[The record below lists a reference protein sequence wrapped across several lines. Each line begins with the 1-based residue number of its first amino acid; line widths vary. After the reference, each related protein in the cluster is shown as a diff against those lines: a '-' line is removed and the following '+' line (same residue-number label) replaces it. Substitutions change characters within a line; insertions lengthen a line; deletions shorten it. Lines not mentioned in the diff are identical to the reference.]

1 MKKKN
6 YFSKIKEM
14 GKACLLLVA
23 LSTTSFMFAD
33 VTSGLKLHYT
43 FDNVSGGMVPD
54 VSGNALDG
62 TLYGAAVDVPGYDG
76 SAISLPTVADYI
88 QLPVGIT
95 GSLTDFTVA
104 TWVNVNALATWARIF
119 DFGASTND
127 YMFLTASYGSGIRFA
142 FKNNSGTT
150 SGEQSINGSVLPTG
164 KWVHVAVTVAYTS
177 GVGLGTL
184 YVNGVPVA
192 TNDAITITPAML
204 DATTLA
210 PTPTNYIGKSQWP
223 DPGLNG
229 MLDDFRIYSRALTS
243 DDILEL
249 TGTPAELISQWRAL
263 DIAGDLTKV
272 TSNLTLATGTNGVSI
287 KWAST
292 NNAYC
297 DTLGNVTRPAKFDQ
311 VVILT
316 ATASM
321 TVGTKTYT
329 LTKTF
334 TITVTAPIVVAES
347 VAKWNFISANIAIN
361 NGVTTVKDEFDSAY
375 VATVMNDA
383 KIKTIGASGSK
394 QFNVL
399 DLGNGTGYLDMG
411 TAIGEQIYS
420 LNNYTMSAYFRI
432 AADYTDLNT
441 NGNFI
446 WSFAN
451 SADVAND
458 KNGYIIGSLKNQSQ
472 NCTSGRYDS
481 GDQYIGKG
489 ANAPKA
495 SAKAS
500 DKIGWHNICYVQNGT
515 AGTVYLDGAVL
526 VTGTMTFPP
535 SIQLP
540 KPGFTGTPFNWL
552 GRSCYASDAYLKKT
566 LLYGFELYRIPLT
579 MDDINNVLKV
589 PTVID
594 DLNNA
599 YAQDSDYKSPALA
612 NEQAALTLGDLSA
625 VTSNLTLPTAGTLDP
640 TISIVWKSTHPTVIS
655 TTGVVNRQDYYDF
668 NVVLTAM
675 LSKNGQAVT
684 KDFNATVKV
693 KDGTQFANDL
703 LVKYD
708 FAPANVSNDSIVT
721 DAAEKHFTGTV
732 KKDARIK
739 VMGSTTK
746 FNVLALGDSIG
757 YFDMGS
763 KMGEILP
770 HLNNYT
776 YGAYYRVDADYTL
789 LNNNGNMLFC
799 FSNSTNSGTDAN
811 AYLYVGLKNQNSCIT
826 PTHWQNETQVS
837 MAANALMGGWHHIA
851 YTQNDTI
858 GSIYL
863 DGFLAKTGTM
873 KEFPSAA
880 LLKPGFIGTPYN
892 WIGRSCYVGD
902 TYLRKTLV
910 SDFRLYSRALTENEI
925 GTSLMNVTNTI
936 AALDAAYAEGF
947 SEVKTIKDS
956 PYKVISSVGKIE
968 ITGLTG
974 SEKISL
980 FDISG
985 RQIRFD
991 RPSEISV
998 NAGAYVVK
1006 INDFNTKVIV
1016 R

>member
-6 YFSKIKEM
+6 YFSKIKEI

-33 VTSGLKLHYT
+33 VTTGLKLHYT
-43 FDNVSGGMVPD
+43 FDNLSGGMVPD
-54 VSGNALDG
+54 ASGNALDG

-76 SAISLPTVADYI
+76 SAISLPSVADYI
-88 QLPVGIT
+88 QLPAGIT

-119 DFGASTND
+119 DFGASTSD

-142 FKNNSGTT
+142 FLNNSGTT
-150 SGEQSINGSVLPTG
+150 SGEQSINGPVLPTG

-192 TNDAITITPAML
+192 TNPAITITPAML

-243 DDILEL
+243 DDMLEL
-249 TGTPAELISQWRAL
+249 TGTPAELITQWKAL
-263 DIAGDLTKV
+263 NIAGDLNNI
-272 TSNLTLATGTNGVSI
+272 TSNVVLATGTNGVTI
-287 KWAST
+287 KWSST
-292 NNAYC
+292 NNAVL
-297 DTLGNVTRPAKFDQ
+297 DTLGNVVRPPKFDQ

-316 ATASM
+316 ATAKM
-321 TVGTKTYT
+321 TVGDKTFT

-334 TITVTAPIVVAES
+334 TVTVTAPVVVSES
-347 VAKWNFISANIAIN
+347 VAKWNFISANISIN
-361 NGVTTVKDEFDSAY
+361 NGVTTVKDEFENQF
-375 VATVMNDA
+375 VGTVMNDA
-383 KIKTIGASGSK
+383 KIKTIGSQGSK

-399 DLGNGTGYLDMG
+399 DLGNGTGYFDMS
-411 TAIGEQIYS
+411 AALGEQIYS
-420 LNNYTMSAYFRI
+420 LNNYTMSTYFRI
-432 AADYTDLNT
+432 SADNTDLNS

-446 WSFAN
+446 WNFSN
-451 SADVAND
+451 SADAPTD
-458 KNGYIIGSLKNQSQ
+458 MNGYIIGSLKNQSIS
-472 NCTSGRYDS
+472 CSSGYWAV
-481 GDQYIGKG
+481 GDQAVGKG

-495 SAKAS
+495 TANAS
-500 DKIGWHNICYVQNGT
+500 DKIGWHNMTYVQNGT
-515 AGTVYLDGAVL
+515 AGTLYIDGAVL
-526 VTGTMTFPP
+526 VTGTMNNPP
-535 SIQLP
+535 SVQLP
-540 KPGFTGTPFNWL
+540 KAGLTGTPFNWL
-552 GRSCYASDAYLKKT
+552 GRSCYPGDVYLKKT
-566 LLYGFELYRIPLT
+566 LLYGFELYRIPLS
-579 MDDINNVLKV
+579 MDDINNVMKV
-589 PTVID
+589 PLVID
-594 DLNNA
+594 SLNNA

-612 NEQAALTLGDLSA
+612 NEQAALTMPGLDA
-625 VTSNLTLPTAGTLDP
+625 VTSNITLPSAGTLDP
-640 TISIVWKSTHPTVIS
+640 TIAITWRSNNTAVIS
-655 TTGVVNRQDYYDF
+655 NAGVVTRPDYYDF
-668 NVVLTAM
+668 KVILTAL

-684 KDFNATVKV
+684 KDFTATVKV

-708 FAPANVSNDSIVT
+708 FNVANVSNDTIVT
-721 DAAEKHFTGTV
+721 DAAEKHFTGIV
-732 KKDARIK
+732 KKNAKIMT
-739 VMGSTTK
+739 MGTTTK
-746 FNVLALGDSIG
+746 YQVLSLGDSIG

-763 KMGEILP
+763 KMGEIMY
-770 HLNNYT
+770 HLKNYT
-776 YGAYYRVDADYTL
+776 YGAFYRVDADYTL

-799 FSNSTNSGTDAN
+799 FSNSLNSGSDAN
-811 AYLYVGLKNQNSCIT
+811 GYLFVGLKNQNSLIS
-826 PTHWQNETQVS
+826 PTNWATETQVS
-837 MAANALMGGWHHIA
+837 MAANAPIGSWHHIA

-863 DGFLAKTGTM
+863 DGVLAKTGTM
-873 KEFPSAA
+873 KVTPADA
-880 LLKPGFIGTPYN
+880 LAKGGLMGTAYN
-892 WIGRSCYVGD
+892 NIGRSCYVGD

-910 SDFRLYSRALTENEI
+910 KDFRLYSKALTENEI

-956 PYKVISSVGKIE
+956 PFKVISSVGKIE

-974 SEKISL
+974 TEKVAL

-1006 INDFNTKVIV
+1006 INDYNTKVIV